1 MARASAAHT
10 DSCNDFAHSSEA
22 KSDFLR
28 TPTDTATA
36 DSQPWIKPATNFL
49 LQMEPWLARFVPI
62 LIAIFLTT
70 LGLSAA
76 VQALSDRDRILSTVR
91 REIDLN
97 LLLLSTRVSQS
108 PSITQL
114 DSLVAR
120 FPTLIPDQSL
130 FQARH
135 VYLIDQS
142 GHILVQR
149 AFNPS
154 SATDIG
160 QIIGT
165 DQAVTTFAEQ
175 AGVMNIILTN
185 GTRALVGAR
194 NIADRPLQLVI
205 IAPLENILEGW
216 WQSAVKQ
223 GLLLLSV
230 ALLLGIIAAAYFWQS
245 SKAREAELV
254 CDAIRSRID
263 TALNRGKCGLWD
275 WDIARGQ
282 VYWSQS
288 MFEILGLEPREES
301 LSIGELKD
309 VIHPGDVS
317 LTNIALA
324 IAEDSKK
331 TIDHIFRMRNAS
343 GHWVWLRMRAEV
355 VRNRASNHQHVVG
368 IAMDI
373 SEEKN
378 HRESSQIAD
387 IRLRDAIDTISEA
400 FVLWDSDN
408 CLAMCNAKF
417 RHLHQIPHDQTYLGL
432 KYEEFMALGTPPI
445 AQNPINFETKKSK
458 SARTYEA
465 QLNDGRWLQINERRT
480 RDGGYVSVG
489 TDITKLKDHEEQLT
503 QSETRLLGT
512 VTDLRRSRQT
522 LEKQAQQLAEL
533 AERYLEQK
541 AHAEAANTTKARFLA
556 NMSHELRTPLNAI
569 IGFSEM
575 MNHET
580 FGPLGH
586 DKYID
591 YTKSIN
597 SSGSYLLSVISDVLE
612 MSRLESGDISIERRS
627 MELKP
632 LFARL
637 SQQFQQAASA
647 KTINLSFIS
656 DHVAKLYADAT
667 AIENALSPLIQ
678 NAVKFTPDGGSVI
691 VSATVKAGTLLVT
704 VEDNGVGISQQSLR
718 QLGKPFEQGDAQ
730 LKNGMKGSGL
740 GLAIAKSFTELHG
753 GSMEI
758 DSKLRFG
765 TRVSL
770 TIPNCSLEPSVEGL
784 FAVDQAQ
791 IRPPSTTAAA

>member
-1 MARASAAHT
+1 MARANAANT
-10 DSCNDFAHSSEA
+10 DSCNDFAQPSET
-22 KSDFLR
+22 KKDFVR
-28 TPTDTATA
+28 PQADTVAATNR
-36 DSQPWIKPATNFL
+36 PWIKPASNFL
-49 LQMEPWLARFVPI
+49 LNIEPWLARFVPI

-70 LGLSAA
+70 LGLSAT
-76 VQALSDRDRILSTVR
+76 VQALSDRDRILSTAR

-97 LLLLSTRVSQS
+97 LLLLSTRVSHAAAAPQ
-108 PSITQL
+108 I
-114 DSLVAR
+114 DSLVAQ
-120 FPTLIPDQSL
+120 FPILIPDQSL
-130 FQARH
+130 FQSRH
-135 VYLIDQS
+135 VYLTDQN
-142 GHILVQR
+142 GHILAQR
-149 AFNPS
+149 ELTPS
-154 SATDIG
+154 NVTDIG
-160 QIIGT
+160 QLIGP

-175 AGVMNIILTN
+175 AGVMNIMLTN

-194 NIADRPLQLVI
+194 NISDRQIQLIV

-288 MFEILGLEPREES
+288 MFEILGLDPREES

-309 VIHPGDVS
+309 IMHSGDVN

-355 VRNRASNHQHVVG
+355 VRNSSSNQHVVG

-400 FVLWDSDN
+400 FVLWDADN

-417 RHLHQIPHDQTYLGL
+417 RHLHQIPQDQPCLGL
-432 KYEEFMALGTPPI
+432 KYEEFMALGVAPT

-575 MNHET
+575 MHHET

-586 DKYID
+586 DKYVD

-612 MSRLESGDISIERRS
+612 MSRLESGDVSIERRS
-627 MELKP
+627 IELKP

-637 SQQFQQAASA
+637 SQQFQQAAA
-647 KTINLSFIS
+647 TKTINLSFSASHIT
-656 DHVAKLYADAT
+656 KLYADAT

-678 NAVKFTPDGGSVI
+678 NAVKFTPDGGSVM
-691 VSATVKAGTLLVT
+691 VMATVTGGTLSIT
-704 VEDNGVGISQQSLR
+704 VEDNGIGISQQSLK

-740 GLAIAKSFTELHG
+740 GLAIAKSFIELHG

-758 DSKLRFG
+758 DSKLRYG
-765 TRVSL
+765 TKVKL
-770 TIPNCSLEPSVEGL
+770 TIPNCSLEPSVQSLANIDEDH
-784 FAVDQAQ
+784 VS
-791 IRPPSTTAAA
+791 PSSTTAAA

>member
-1 MARASAAHT
+1 MARASAAKI
-10 DSCNDFAHSSEA
+10 DSRNDFAQSYET
-22 KSDFLR
+22 KKDFLR
-28 TPTDTATA
+28 HQPDTAAITN
-36 DSQPWIKPATNFL
+36 QPWTKPAGNFL
-49 LQMEPWLARFVPI
+49 LKVEPWLARFVPI

-76 VQALSDRDRILSTVR
+76 VQALSDRDRILSTAR
-91 REIDLN
+91 QEIDLN
-97 LLLLSTRVSQS
+97 LLLLSTRVAHATSV
-108 PSITQL
+108 PRI
-114 DSLVAR
+114 DSLVAQ

-130 FQARH
+130 FQSRH
-135 VYLIDQS
+135 FYLIDQN
-142 GHILVQR
+142 GHILAR
-149 AFNPS
+149 REFTS
-154 SATDIG
+154 SNVTDIG
-160 QIIGT
+160 QMIGAE
-165 DQAVTTFAEQ
+165 QAVTTFAEK
-175 AGVMNIILTN
+175 AGVMNVILTN
-185 GTRALVGAR
+185 GTRALVGVR
-194 NIADRPLQLVI
+194 NINDRPVQLIV
-205 IAPLENILEGW
+205 IAPLENLLEGW

-230 ALLLGIIAAAYFWQS
+230 AALLGIIAAAYFWQS

-282 VYWSQS
+282 IYWSQS
-288 MFEILGLEPREES
+288 MFEILGLNPREES
-301 LSIGELKD
+301 LSIGELRD
-309 VIHPGDVS
+309 IMHPGDVN

-324 IAEDSKK
+324 IAEDSKQ
-331 TIDHIFRMRNAS
+331 TIDHIFRMRNLS

-355 VRNRASNHQHVVG
+355 VRNSASNHQHVVG

-373 SEEKN
+373 TEEKN

-400 FVLWDSDN
+400 FVLWDADN

-417 RHLHQIPHDQTYLGL
+417 RHLHQIPQDQQCLGL
-432 KYEEFMALGTPPI
+432 KYEEFMALGIPPT
-445 AQNPINFETKKSK
+445 AQNPINFETKKTK

-586 DKYID
+586 DKYVD

-612 MSRLESGDISIERRS
+612 MSRLESGDVSIERRPI
-627 MELKP
+627 ELKP

-637 SQQFQQAASA
+637 TQQFQHGAAA
-647 KTINLSFIS
+647 KTINLSFTTNHI
-656 DHVAKLYADAT
+656 AKLNADST

-678 NAVKFTPDGGSVI
+678 NAVKFTPDGGSVM
-691 VSATVKAGTLLVT
+691 VMATVTSGTLSIT
-704 VEDNGVGISQQSLR
+704 VEDNGIGISQQSLK

-730 LKNGMKGSGL
+730 LDNGMKGSGL
-740 GLAIAKSFTELHG
+740 GLAIAKSFIELHG
-753 GSMEI
+753 GSIEI
-758 DSKLRFG
+758 ESQLRHG
-765 TRVSL
+765 TRIKL
-770 TIPNCSLEPSVEGL
+770 IIPNCSLEHSVEPVCKRDEL
-784 FAVDQAQ
+784 QL
-791 IRPPSTTAAA
+791 RTTSKAAAA